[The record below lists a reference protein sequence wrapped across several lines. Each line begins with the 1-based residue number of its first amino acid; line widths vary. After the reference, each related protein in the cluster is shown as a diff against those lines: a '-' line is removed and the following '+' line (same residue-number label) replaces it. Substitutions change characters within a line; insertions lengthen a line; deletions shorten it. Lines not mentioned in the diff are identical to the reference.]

1 MKRIVIVFT
10 TLLLLVA
17 CNVDSFNP
25 STAKTI
31 DRVPTFSSSSTI
43 MSRSA
48 LPSSMSTEDVL
59 FTLMTPPIT
68 KFEETSDVFKVGDFI
83 EVDLFSNTV
92 TLETSL
98 TNEGFIKFSGVISEI
113 GSDYN
118 NVETGKIEILYDK
131 ENSKFSYYSEVLI
144 TDPVDEVFDWGSDGH
159 LFVIQEIPFT
169 DIEEDNSFITSFNTL
184 AYMKQDL
191 AGLEVQLV
199 EAGELYSGPGEG
211 DVG

>member
-1 MKRIVIVFT
+1 
-10 TLLLLVA
+10 
-17 CNVDSFNP
+17 
-25 STAKTI
+25 
-31 DRVPTFSSSSTI
+31 
-43 MSRSA
+43 
-48 LPSSMSTEDVL
+48 
-59 FTLMTPPIT
+59 MTPPIT